1 MKHLTVRFAWHDN
14 KWNGRVCKDPRR
26 NVYCTGNYSLL
37 SPRIQRRIN
46 LQIEQKYRGEKI
58 SKIPKKRKYVPPC
71 YWCINAAG
79 DAECSVEDPH
89 PYADADR
96 KYSPEFARVPPLK
109 YDLGEYCVFSW
120 NFKLGY
126 AEKGSRV
133 RHVPPK
139 ELERRIE
146 QYLSELKRRKSI
158 VFFYA
163 NYSNPITADH
173 NKYLLL
179 GAGIVRNV
187 KKPQE
192 YKIPKELLEK
202 IRRQPGMENMP
213 TTAWQFQILLEPNT
227 VFVLPYHEY
236 LDLINKEKDEK
247 AINELWKKLEEVA
260 IRIEEPT
267 LIPNFKYVSMHL
279 EHDKAIYLLYLF
291 RQSIRR
297 MKEHNLI
304 NHSLISDA
312 EKKIDKLLTVAW
324 KERGKYPGFRNA
336 LFVMLSHDFN
346 EGDLQEIISILE
358 KYIIKNF
365 GSIAKFFES
374 TKEVKPPTSNVIRK
388 ALHILKNKN
397 NKERLEFLS
406 RFDLSIQQ
414 FKNIEKI
421 IDKFGFETIKDNPY
435 IILENYQFKSQ
446 DSWDINECD
455 YGVSIYQIDIALIP
469 DPKYA
474 DWETPFYDARSPE
487 RLRALITKILYDS
500 ANHEGNS
507 CLTRE
512 TIHSRIQNYP
522 LYYINEK
529 LTVDQTLLLQYE
541 KTKFKDK
548 FLITESSQKNEVI
561 YQLKSMREIEQ
572 IIEEFIN
579 KMLKKKYTIDEGIF
593 EDILRQEFESFENKM
608 QLPSLYERKS
618 LYKNSLR
625 NGLFVVSGRAG
636 SGKTQAVINLIKKF
650 LEMEKLPIFVF
661 TPTGKANLVIRNR
674 LKKLKLHKKD
684 DIRVS
689 TIHRFLYRAM
699 YDYYMGFATRKE
711 EKSKLEDLI
720 GDLLEGKLEVLGEF
734 KKLVKSF
741 QINPRVVII
750 DEASMVDEIVLAVL
764 FSMINPEKLEH
775 LILVGDERQLPPI
788 GVGRPFVD
796 LIFYLKQKGLE
807 TNFIHLTSNLRFEP
821 STSLAMFSN
830 LFGGQKEPS
839 VTEIEDVLNKKDG
852 SLEKYYFKDE
862 EELRNVIKQILAQV
876 GCKTSTKS
884 IFDMFTEV
892 FKGGNG
898 LNLDKVQ
905 IITPQRIGYYGSM
918 GINRNIVLDGTVN
931 YAPNTKLIC
940 EENIYFYAKG
950 TRVLGLANGSIGY
963 INDYGDVDFED
974 INDLIEDYG
983 YEIVKRFKQ
992 GINSEV
998 YDQLGAER
1006 KIDLGYAITVHKSQG
1021 SDFDHVIFIVSQVSP
1036 FITRELLYTALTRPR
1051 VKLHFVID
1059 DRLKNELTF
1068 LLVKAYNNSL
1078 VESRKTL
1085 LFGYKTSPF
1094 KPYKITL
1101 KDKTTLEVNSKIEW
1115 IIAKVL
1121 DELDIRFEYGSKE
1134 LLHPHHIIPD
1144 FKIYVDGKFYYIE
1157 HLGRMDDIGYRE
1169 RWFKKFEIYK
1179 RLGIADIVITTT
1191 ESGDISNVED
1201 NIKKIIEDIKLNGLR
1216 KTEGFSYHHYEI

>member
-14 KWNGRVCKDPRR
+14 KWNGRVCKDPQR

-37 SPRIQRRIN
+37 SPRIQRRID
-46 LQIEQKYRGEKI
+46 LHIEQKYRGEKI

-96 KYSPEFARVPPLK
+96 KYSPEFAKVPPLK
-109 YDLGEYCVFSW
+109 YDLGKYCVFSW

-139 ELERRIE
+139 ELERRIA

-247 AINELWKKLEEVA
+247 AINELWEKLEEVA
-260 IRIEEPT
+260 VRIEEPT

-291 RQSIRR
+291 RQSIHQ
-297 MKEHNLI
+297 MKKHNLI
-304 NHSLISDA
+304 EHPLISNA
-312 EKKIDKLLTVAW
+312 EKKIDKLLTLAW

-336 LFVMLSHDFN
+336 LFVTLSHDFDK
-346 EGDLQEIISILE
+346 EYLKEIVPRIE
-358 KYIIKNF
+358 KYISKNF

-374 TKEVKPPTSNVIRK
+374 SKEVKSPIPSDILK
-388 ALHILKNKN
+388 ALRILKN
-397 NKERLEFLS
+397 NKDRLEFLS
-406 RFDLSIQQ
+406 LFDFSIKQ
-414 FKNIEKI
+414 FENVEKL
-421 IDKFGFETIKDNPY
+421 IDRFGFNTIKANPY
-435 IILENYQFKSQ
+435 IILENYQFDFQ
-446 DSWDINECD
+446 DSWDVNECD

-474 DWETPFYDARSPE
+474 GWETPSYDARSPQ

-500 ANHEGNS
+500 ASQEGNS

-512 TIHSRIQNYP
+512 VILNRIQNYA

-529 LTVDQTLLLQYE
+529 LKVDQNLLLQYE
-541 KTKFKDK
+541 KQTIFKEK
-548 FLITESSQKNEVI
+548 FLIIESLQKNEVI
-561 YQLKSMREIEQ
+561 YQLKRMREIEE
-572 IIEEFIN
+572 IIEEFID
-579 KMLKKKYTIDEGIF
+579 KMLKKKYTVNIEIVN
-593 EDILRQEFESFENKM
+593 DILGKELESFTNKLQFLNM
-608 QLPSLYERKS
+608 DERRSLYA
-618 LYKNSLR
+618 NSLK
-625 NGLFVVSGRAG
+625 NGVFVVSGKAG
-636 SGKTQAVINLIKKF
+636 SGKTQAVINLITKF
-650 LEMEKLPIFVF
+650 VETKKLPIFVF

-674 LKKLKLHKKD
+674 LKKLKLHKMNN
-684 DIRVS
+684 IRVS
-689 TIHRFLYRAM
+689 TIHRFLYRALS
-699 YDYYMGFATRKE
+699 DTYMRNTTRRAE
-711 EKSKLEDLI
+711 ISRLEHMIEDLL
-720 GDLLEGKLEVLGEF
+720 DGKLEVLDEF
-734 KKLVKSF
+734 RTLARGWSF
-741 QINPRVVII
+741 NPRVVII
-750 DEASMVDEIVLAVL
+750 DEASMVDELLLAVL

-807 TNFIHLTSNLRFEP
+807 TNFIHLKSNLRFDP
-821 STSLAMFSN
+821 STSLGMFSD
-830 LFGGQKEPS
+830 LFGGQEEPS
-839 VTEIEDVLNKKDG
+839 LTEIEDALNRKDE
-852 SLEKYYFKDE
+852 SLEKYYFGSVD
-862 EELRNVIKQILAQV
+862 ELRNVIKQILAQV
-876 GCKTSTKS
+876 GCKPSSKS

-892 FKGGNG
+892 FKSTDG

-905 IITPQRIGYYGSM
+905 IITPQRIGDYGSM

-940 EENIYFYAKG
+940 EENIYFNAKG

-963 INDYGDVDFED
+963 IESDGHVHFED
-974 INDLIEDYG
+974 INELIEDYG
-983 YEIVKRFKQ
+983 YDNVERLKDEVL
-992 GINSEV
+992 SEV
-998 YDQLGAER
+998 SNPLRIER

-1021 SDFDHVIFIVSQVSP
+1021 SDFDHVIFIFSQVSP

-1051 VKLHFVID
+1051 VKLHFVIHD
-1059 DRLKNELTF
+1059 DLKNELP
-1068 LLVKAYNNSL
+1068 LLLIKAYDNSL
-1078 VESRKTL
+1078 VEPRKTL

-1101 KDKTTLEVNSKIEW
+1101 KNKIILEVDSKIEW

-1121 DELDIRFEYGSKE
+1121 DEMNIKFEYGVEEFLPS
-1134 LLHPHHIIPD
+1134 HHLKPD
-1144 FKIYVDGKFYYIE
+1144 FKLYVNDKVYYIE
-1157 HLGRMDDIGYRE
+1157 HLGRMDNIGYRE
-1169 RWFKKFEIYK
+1169 RWLKKFEIYK
-1179 RLGIADIVITTT
+1179 RLGIADVLITTT
-1191 ESGDISNVED
+1191 ESGEISNVEE
-1201 NIKKIIEDIKLNGLR
+1201 NIKKIIEDIKLNRLR